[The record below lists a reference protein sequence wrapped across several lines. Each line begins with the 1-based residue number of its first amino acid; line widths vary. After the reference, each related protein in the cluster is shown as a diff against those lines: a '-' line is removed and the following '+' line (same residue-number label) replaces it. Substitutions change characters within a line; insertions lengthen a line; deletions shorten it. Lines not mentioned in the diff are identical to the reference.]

1 MAPIRQ
7 VTFDFHPPT
16 PEECLKM
23 KKKELIQWANAVR
36 NVHTFLGYVADVPE
50 VQRRRNE
57 FERLSKNVSD
67 TYDHL
72 RKVLTRRLT
81 ESEFMEI
88 EQAISK
94 SRVHSRNW

>member
-1 MAPIRQ
+1 
-7 VTFDFHPPT
+7 
-16 PEECLKM
+16 M